1 MTSVFIYMCVCGL
14 LFIVHTLGQ
23 FLLVLASNQHVSEGK
38 MLFLTTVVGRLWLE
52 DANTIT
58 NEIVADN

>member
-1 MTSVFIYMCVCGL
+1 MCVYVVCC
-14 LFIVHTLGQ
+14 LGP

-38 MLFLTTVVGRLWLE
+38 MLFLTAAVGLWLE

-58 NEIVADN
+58 NEMVADN